1 MEMMRQFDLMRQF
14 DWQLW
19 AMGGLLVF
27 IGIMIGI
34 MIACWDRKP
43 SRRKRAACQ
52 EAPVPYMA
60 PRQSRRGETVEI
72 CGATWYRM
80 N

>member
-1 MEMMRQFDLMRQF
+1 MSIMREFDLMRQF

-34 MIACWDRKP
+34 VIGAGRRPRKA
-43 SRRKRAACQ
+43 RQ
-52 EAPVPYMA
+52 VQDAPVPVCRT
-60 PRQSRRGETVEI
+60 PRRGDVVRI
-72 CGATWYRM
+72 CGAEWTIM
-80 N
+80 